1 MRLHAEKSVTPG
13 STDRGITLGVG
24 ATPRPGRDPE
34 TRDRAGPRATA
45 RFIQAHVKY
54 CVMSHNDASDRDEAE
69 DDLTLIREGRD
80 FETEYRLTAAEA
92 GRFLVE
98 VGEQLQEGD
107 ELTITGD
114 EWTLPF
120 AFGEP
125 VELEIDYEGYGER
138 ELQIEV
144 EIPGTTDETAPT
156 VE

>member
-1 MRLHAEKSVTPG
+1 
-13 STDRGITLGVG
+13 
-24 ATPRPGRDPE
+24 
-34 TRDRAGPRATA
+34 
-45 RFIQAHVKY
+45 
-54 CVMSHNDASDRDEAE
+54 MSHNDASDRDEAE

-98 VGEQLQEGD
+98 VGEQLQQGE

-125 VELEIDYEGYGER
+125 IELEIDYEGYGER
-138 ELQIEV
+138 ELEIEV
-144 EIPGTTDETAPT
+144 GIPGTTDETAPT

>member
-1 MRLHAEKSVTPG
+1 MTE
-13 STDRGITLGVG
+13 TDT
-24 ATPRPGRDPE
+24 D
-34 TRDRAGPRATA
+34 
-45 RFIQAHVKY
+45 
-54 CVMSHNDASDRDEAE
+54 SRDESE

-80 FETEYRLTAAEA
+80 FEQEYRLTAAEA

-98 VGEQLQEGD
+98 VGEQLQAGG
-107 ELTITGD
+107 ELTLTGD

-125 VELEIDYEGYGER
+125 VELEIDYEGYGEQ
-138 ELQIEV
+138 ELEIEL